1 MPAERKKN
9 SALRQCMYTEVSYLL
24 ESKTLRSSR
33 PECWSRMVMLIKTAM
48 DEAAFKLVSLQTELV
63 EAGLLDA
70 VDQDWDSRAA

>member
-1 MPAERKKN
+1 
-9 SALRQCMYTEVSYLL
+9 
-24 ESKTLRSSR
+24 
-33 PECWSRMVMLIKTAM
+33 MVMLIKTAM